1 MTPEEFRRHG
11 YALVDWVADYWSGL
25 AEQRVTSAAP
35 PGTAAAALPGGP
47 PDEGEG
53 FAGLLDDLDRTVVP
67 NLTTWQHPRFF
78 GYFPANTSGPS
89 VLADLVCAGLG
100 VQGMLWSTGPACTEV
115 ETVVLDW
122 LADLLDLPARF
133 RSGGRGGG
141 GIQDSAS
148 SATLV
153 ATLAA
158 LHRASGGRGRGG
170 GGGGGRGGVVHPAPG
185 GSSVG

>member
-35 PGTAAAALPGGP
+35 PGTAAAALPAGP
-47 PDEGEG
+47 PADGDG
-53 FAGLLDDLDRTVVP
+53 FAGLLDDLDRIVVP
-67 NLTTWQHPRFF
+67 NLTHWQHPRFF

-122 LADLLDLPARF
+122 LAA
-133 RSGGRGGG
+133 GAG
-141 GIQDSAS
+141 A
-148 SATLV
+148 
-153 ATLAA
+153 
-158 LHRASGGRGRGG
+158 
-170 GGGGGRGGVVHPAPG
+170 GVT
-185 GSSVG
+185 